1 LLYSFCIYFPHYN
14 ILNPTIKAPKFHNC
28 HKHFRYHLRRSEL
41 LCLERETALN
51 MFFHE
56 GKSYKTI
63 AKITGV
69 PLDTVK
75 SWCRRYRLKN
85 DIPQRGEAQLSK
97 DPLKK
102 ETIRVITPRDE
113 TTAEARIAQLEMEV
127 ELLRNFLILT
137 EEK

>member
-1 LLYSFCIYFPHYN
+1 M
-14 ILNPTIKAPKFHNC
+14 
-28 HKHFRYHLRRSEL
+28 RSLE
-41 LCLERETALN
+41 ERETVLN

-56 GKSYKTI
+56 GKGYKAV

-85 DIPQRGEAQLSK
+85 DIPQRGRATLSK
-97 DPLKK
+97 EPLKK
-102 ETIRVITPRDE
+102 ETIRVITSRND
-113 TTAEARIAQLEMEV
+113 TTTEARIAQLEMEV